1 MANDTLTVTSSLFGN
16 GETIPGS
23 AAHSM
28 AGGENVSP
36 DLSWS
41 GAPDGTQSYALTCH
55 DPDAPT
61 GVGFVHWVMFNIP
74 AGTTALGAGD
84 GAAGK
89 NPAGSVLGFTDWG
102 ESAYGG
108 CAPPPGDDPHHYNF
122 TVYALD
128 APSLDLGPTTTYA
141 LLRFMI
147 RENTLAEGTLTGTF
161 AAG

>member
-1 MANDTLTVTSSLFGN
+1 MANDTITVTSTLFAD
-16 GETIPGS
+16 GEPIPQS
-23 AAHSM
+23 AAHPM
-28 AGGENVSP
+28 VGGDNISP

-41 GAPDGTQSYALTCH
+41 GGPDATQSYALTCH

-74 AGTTALGAGD
+74 AATTSLEAGT

-108 CAPPPGDDPHHYNF
+108 CAPPQGDPPHHYNF

-128 APSLDLGPTTTYA
+128 VPSLDLGPTTTYA

-147 RENTLAEGTLTGTF
+147 RGQVLAQGTLTGTY
-161 AAG
+161 AVS